1 MSQYIITRDTIESG
15 NLNKSIGTH
24 LTFRYQEISWHSG
37 IQIDHLVPKAI
48 MKDFPKFKILEANV
62 NKVALHIHCHKIKT
76 KENQAYF
83 FKPWI
88 KLKKST
94 NNSNSIAFILFMN
107 DKSPAQGYLQNLEA
121 LFSSEYTKRIHLII
135 NKMKNL

>member
-15 NLNKSIGTH
+15 NLNKSIGTN

-37 IQIDHLVPKAI
+37 IQIDHLIPKAI

-83 FKPWI
+83 FKP
-88 KLKKST
+88 
-94 NNSNSIAFILFMN
+94 
-107 DKSPAQGYLQNLEA
+107 
-121 LFSSEYTKRIHLII
+121 
-135 NKMKNL
+135 